1 MEMKKYNFINVLQER
16 RRKCGIPYKTLAEH
30 AGVGMLTVQRALS
43 GGTGVR
49 FDTIVAIAENLGL
62 SIEIHPSKNI
72 STMRE
77 EQARKKAK
85 RIVAMA
91 QGTAGLECQGVSNE
105 ALREA
110 ENNIMHELLAGSK
123 ARLWGE

>member
-1 MEMKKYNFINVLQER
+1 MINTMKTIKELQNR
-16 RRKCGIPYKTLAEH
+16 RRKFGIPYKTLAER

-43 GGTGVR
+43 GGTGFR

-62 SIEIHPSKNI
+62 SIEIRPSKNI

-77 EQARKKAK
+77 EQARKQAK

-91 QGTAGLECQGVSNE
+91 QGTAGLECQGVNSE

-110 ENNIMHELLAGSK
+110 ENNIMPELLAGSK
-123 ARLWGE
+123 ARLWNE